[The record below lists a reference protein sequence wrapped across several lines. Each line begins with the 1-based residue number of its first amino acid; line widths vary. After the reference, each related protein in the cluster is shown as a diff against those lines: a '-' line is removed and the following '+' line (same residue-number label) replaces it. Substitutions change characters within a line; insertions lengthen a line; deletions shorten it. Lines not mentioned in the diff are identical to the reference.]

1 MSFFDSKA
9 PRYSKQHIS
18 RTNTIA
24 RAPIP
29 QQGDSEIPPDHI
41 AENAEDRESPQEA
54 TSRRIS
60 VAPIR
65 SLSIRQKPR
74 YTSSTELRSGENH
87 QKPPTREIRATVS
100 GTILKTIQKLEGLL
114 GDLDQIAVE
123 AEDIA
128 TSMTDPPALRRASTR
143 LSPGIR
149 LRAASLPLQPP
160 VHTPE
165 QPRPLLGSVNRH
177 VTFSDRD
184 VPQLQAAQH
193 LHPSDAIRA
202 CDPVHLRKTPY
213 KAAAVPAELTGPS
226 KDFDMKLLRR
236 RSQSESHF
244 HEHFTLNPPPPAV
257 QQPQDQYQS
266 LMSRGSSC
274 TRTSMSRRNYR
285 QRVKDNQPPP
295 VLPRAT
301 SIRESSREEDD
312 QDKFPAGLPPKLK
325 SEEPGPLP
333 GHERHYTQVFG
344 VNSRRDSIELAHQ
357 PTGNTP
363 RVDLRR
369 QRHVDVPGNPKDF
382 DLHQMCNHAPV
393 ARDWPTS
400 RKRFT
405 AIIACLNAA
414 CIGMVVGIYSG
425 EVPAIQYVIVDF
437 HHYTILGN
445 VFLYCAM
452 AVPTFFLW
460 PLPLLHGR
468 KVYTVAGLAVAMASQ
483 IPQAVA
489 VSNYRSPDVASY
501 RQVLFIF
508 RALSGFA
515 FGFVIINI
523 QGALLDCFGASLQS
537 HSPHGEGLDP
547 YDVRRHGG
555 GIGLWLGV
563 WSFASL
569 ASISLGFMIGAFIIN
584 NANVM
589 WGFWTC
595 FVLILT
601 MLLLNI
607 IAPEVRRS
615 AYRRTL
621 TEMRGKDGDFSRVTR
636 GEVKMHLEQT
646 GPYWWGEEVLAG
658 IKMNW
663 LMVQQPGFVILAI
676 YTSWVYAQFTM
687 ILMVSSENSS
697 FPLRTLL
704 TRMQLL
710 GALASRY
717 YMFKPI
723 PVGLCVLALTLGAV
737 FAIPFEKGSWLSRSR
752 YRPPRTDSMT
762 THKGIVWSSHM
773 LRRIIFTVLL
783 PLAALAST
791 MTSKGPPLS
800 IALPCF
806 FASMVGFLSTLAVAE
821 CFGLIMETF
830 DTSDL
835 QPGMTGRPA
844 RRSVAARYADK
855 RTNFSCYPR
864 VSAGYAVTQTVM
876 FIFAA
881 TATGVCGRVER
892 KLGAMVA
899 TACVAAVLLF
909 LTLLLAIIL
918 TRVQT
923 VKMIPDRKPQT
934 TPSKEDKWEPVVL
947 GNPSGTTR
955 KISLLEAGRQTRWSE
970 IRRRNRIDVQGLT
983 GS

>member
-1 MSFFDSKA
+1 MNFFDSKA

-18 RTNTIA
+18 RTNTIQ
-24 RAPIP
+24 RAPIAK
-29 QQGDSEIPPDHI
+29 QLDSEIPPDHI
-41 AENAEDRESPQEA
+41 VENVGHRKTSQEA
-54 TSRRIS
+54 ALRRLS

-65 SLSIRQKPR
+65 SLSIRQQPQ
-74 YTSSTELRSGENH
+74 YPSSAELGSSENN
-87 QKPPTREIRATVS
+87 QKRPTRELRATVS
-100 GTILKTIQKLEGLL
+100 GTILATIQKLEGLL

-128 TSMTDPPALRRASTR
+128 TSVTDPPALRRASTR
-143 LSPGIR
+143 LSPGIK

-160 VHTPE
+160 VHAPE
-165 QPRPLLGSVNRH
+165 QPRPLLGSMNRH
-177 VTFSDRD
+177 VTFSDND
-184 VPQLQAAQH
+184 GPKLQAPQP
-193 LHPSDAIRA
+193 LHTADGIRA
-202 CDPVHLRKTPY
+202 CDPVHLKKTPY
-213 KAAAVPAELTGPS
+213 KAAAVPAELTGPGE
-226 KDFDMKLLRR
+226 DFEMKLLRR
-236 RSQSESHF
+236 RRQSESHF
-244 HEHFTLNPPPPAV
+244 HEHFSPNPPPPAV
-257 QQPQDQYQS
+257 QPPHDRSQS
-266 LMSRGSSC
+266 LTSKRPSE
-274 TRTSMSRRNYR
+274 TRTSMSRRNYKR
-285 QRVKDNQPPP
+285 RVKDNQPPP
-295 VLPRAT
+295 VLPRTT
-301 SIRESSREEDD
+301 SIRESSQEEDD
-312 QDKFPAGLPPKLK
+312 QDTYPTGLPPKLK
-325 SEEPGPLP
+325 DAEPDPLP

-344 VNSRRDSIELAHQ
+344 VNSRHNSIELAHQ
-357 PTGNTP
+357 PTFNTP
-363 RVDLRR
+363 RIDLRR
-369 QRHVDVPGNPKDF
+369 QRHVDVRGDPKDF

-414 CIGMVVGIYSG
+414 CIGMVIGIYSG

-452 AVPTFFLW
+452 AIPTFFLW

-537 HSPHGEGLDP
+537 QSPHGESLDP

-555 GIGLWLGV
+555 GMGLWLGV

-569 ASISLGFMIGAFIIN
+569 AAISSGFMIGAFIIN

-595 FVLILT
+595 FVILLG

-621 TEMRGKDGDFSRVTR
+621 TEMHGKVGEFSRVTR
-636 GEVKMHLEQT
+636 GEVRMHMEGT

-663 LMVQQPGFVILAI
+663 LMVQQPGFLILAT
-676 YTSWVYAQFTM
+676 YTSWVYAQYTM
-687 ILMVSSENSS
+687 ILMVSFVEYL
-697 FPLRTLL
+697 PVRCVL
-704 TRMQLL
+704 TRLQLL

-717 YMFKPI
+717 YLFKPI

-737 FAIPFEKGSWLSRSR
+737 FAVPFEKASWLSRSR

-762 THKGIVWSSHM
+762 TREGVIWSSHM
-773 LRRIIFTVLL
+773 LRRMIFTVLL

-791 MTSKGPPLS
+791 LTSKGPPLT
-800 IALPCF
+800 IVLPCF
-806 FASMVGFLSTLAVAE
+806 FAAMVGFLSTLAIAE

-844 RRSVAARYADK
+844 RRSVAAKYAHK

-876 FIFAA
+876 YIFAA

-892 KLGAMVA
+892 RLGAMVA

-909 LTLLLAIIL
+909 LTLLLTVVL
-918 TRVQT
+918 MRVKT

-934 TPSKEDKWEPVVL
+934 LPGKEDKWEPLIL

-970 IRRRNRIDVQGLT
+970 IRKRNRLDEQGLT